1 MRRPTISDIAQRA
14 GVTKA
19 AVSFALNGQ
28 PGVSAAT
35 RERVLAIAAEVGYQ
49 PSSAARA
56 LTAGRAGAFGLVIAA
71 PAGPPAIGSQHLRLI
86 SGIQAGLAPHQ
97 VALQFTTA
105 EDTAAEIGL
114 YRQWWA
120 QRRVDG
126 IFVVDPRTEDRRF
139 PVIRELGLP
148 AVVIGGPGEIGG
160 TGGSSP
166 LPFAGLD
173 ERAAAETVVG
183 YLATQGHRRV
193 ALTGGDAGH
202 WQAVFRR
209 DAFAAAAAAAGLT
222 ALPAALAD
230 DAAEAAERLLGS
242 TAPPTAVV
250 GQDDLAAAAALG
262 VAQRL
267 GMDVPGQVSV
277 ISWEDS
283 ALCELLY
290 PAVTALRQDVAG
302 TGTAAARLLRE
313 LASGGRPESVI
324 TAAPELEVRASTG
337 PSGVGAVAA
346 GRRSRRTA

>member
-56 LTAGRAGAFGLVIAA
+56 LTAGRAGAFGLVIVQ
-71 PAGPPAIGSQHLRLI
+71 PPGTPGIGSQHLRLI

-97 VALQFTTA
+97 VSLQFTTA
-105 EDTAAEIGL
+105 EDTAAEVGL

-148 AVVIGGPGEIGG
+148 AVVIGGVA
-160 TGGSSP
+160 GSSP

-183 YLATQGHRRV
+183 YLAAQGHRRV
-193 ALTGGDAGH
+193 ALAGGDAGH

-209 DAFAAAAAAAGLT
+209 DAFAATAAAAGLT
-222 ALPAALAD
+222 ALPVAPAD
-230 DAAEAAERLLGS
+230 DAAEAAARLLGS

-262 VAQRL
+262 VARRL

-277 ISWEDS
+277 VSWEDS

-290 PAVTALRQDVAG
+290 PAVTALRLDIAG

-313 LASGGRPESVI
+313 LVSGGRPESVT
-324 TAAPELEVRASTG
+324 TAAPALEVRASSG
-337 PSGVGAVAA
+337 PVGAAEPLIQ
-346 GRRSRRTA
+346 RTA

>member
-71 PAGPPAIGSQHLRLI
+71 PPGLPAIGSQHLRLI

-105 EDTAAEIGL
+105 EDTAAEVGL

-183 YLATQGHRRV
+183 YLAAQGHQRV

-222 ALPAALAD
+222 ALPAPAD
-230 DAAEAAERLLGS
+230 DAAQAAARLLGS

-267 GMDVPGQVSV
+267 GLDVPGQVSV

-283 ALCELLY
+283 ALCQLLY
-290 PAVTALRQDVAG
+290 PALAALRQDVAG
-302 TGTAAARLLRE
+302 IGTAAARLLRE
-313 LASGGRPESVI
+313 LVSGGRPESV
-324 TAAPELEVRASTG
+324 TSAAPELEVRASSG
-337 PSGVGAVAA
+337 PSGLGEVAA